1 MNNKKPVII
10 VGIIAVIFLGILII
24 LQTKSTD
31 NKAKQTVKNGP
42 ATELSQTEIANTV
55 IIDNTD
61 RLSAILLT
69 EQYSAVY
76 YTLVQYLQFMD
87 KTNDHAVIVGE
98 TKVEKDSSVT
108 FKVKTDKP
116 DKTFSVILVRNY
128 DTGKITLKIPDFDYE
143 TVIEVYKNS
152 NY

>member
-87 KTNDHAVIVGE
+87 KTNDY
-98 TKVEKDSSVT
+98 
-108 FKVKTDKP
+108 
-116 DKTFSVILVRNY
+116 SVIMR
-128 DTGKITLKIPDFDYE
+128 
-143 TVIEVYKNS
+143 
-152 NY
+152 